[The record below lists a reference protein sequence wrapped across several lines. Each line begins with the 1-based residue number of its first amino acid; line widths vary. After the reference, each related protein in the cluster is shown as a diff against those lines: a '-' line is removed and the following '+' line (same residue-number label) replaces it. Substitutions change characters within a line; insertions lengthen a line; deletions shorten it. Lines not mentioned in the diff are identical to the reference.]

1 MGATSTYLAEEC
13 SQAARVGCGVLSRWP
28 WLVCAVISFI
38 QLKMIRSA
46 TSPCDFSWFILPCV
60 VGVCEVTFC
69 CDGAADQ
76 AGWYC
81 ECGGHA
87 LYDVALNLVF
97 LGLQYVTPGE
107 SVASRTRS
115 KKSA

>member
-1 MGATSTYLAEEC
+1 MGGRRSCGPRRGA
-13 SQAARVGCGVLSRWP
+13 VGLEPLEVDNWLGV
-28 WLVCAVISFI
+28 
-38 QLKMIRSA
+38 
-46 TSPCDFSWFILPCV
+46 WFILPCV

-69 CDGAADQ
+69 CDGAVDR

-81 ECGGHA
+81 ELGGHA

-97 LGLQYVTPGE
+97 LGLQYVNPGE

>member
-1 MGATSTYLAEEC
+1 M
-13 SQAARVGCGVLSRWP
+13 P
-28 WLVCAVISFI
+28 
-38 QLKMIRSA
+38 
-46 TSPCDFSWFILPCV
+46 SPPSILPCV

-81 ECGGHA
+81 KHGGHA

>member
-1 MGATSTYLAEEC
+1 MALLVSL
-13 SQAARVGCGVLSRWP
+13 QAASLRES
-28 WLVCAVISFI
+28 
-38 QLKMIRSA
+38 
-46 TSPCDFSWFILPCV
+46 
-60 VGVCEVTFC
+60 
-69 CDGAADQ
+69 DQ

-97 LGLQYVTPGE
+97 LGLQYVSPGE

>member
-1 MGATSTYLAEEC
+1 MSLRVFFSFVPMRLA
-13 SQAARVGCGVLSRWP
+13 W
-28 WLVCAVISFI
+28 
-38 QLKMIRSA
+38 RSA
-46 TSPCDFSWFILPCV
+46 NGSGPV
-60 VGVCEVTFC
+60 KRK
-69 CDGAADQ
+69 
-76 AGWYC
+76 Y
-81 ECGGHA
+81 GGHA